1 MWLMLQQDQPDDDV
15 IASEVNRSVRDF
27 VQEVFGLIGLDRHEY
42 VEVDKAYMRP
52 AALSALRGDSAK
64 AADKVGWKPTI
75 TFSELVREMV
85 QTDLEL
91 EGLDP
96 AKHVGKPPASVAP

>member
-1 MWLMLQQDQPDDDV
+1 MLQQDQPDDYV
-15 IASEVNRSVRDF
+15 IASGMNHSVRDF
-27 VQEVFGLIGLDRHEY
+27 VQEAFGLVGLDWHEY

-52 AALSALRGDSAK
+52 ADVTDLRGDSSK
-64 AADKVGWKPTI
+64 AAEKLGWKPTI

-85 QTDLEL
+85 QSDLEL

-96 AKHVGKPPASVAP
+96 AKHMGKPPASVAP